1 MSALISLEKIYL
13 SYGNVPLLDQVDFQI
28 QPGERVCLIGR
39 NGAGKSSFLK
49 VVDGSVEA
57 DSGKIHRESG
67 LTISRLEQELPQEGD
82 LTVEEVIS
90 QAFKNYS
97 GESWE
102 AERLIQTIL
111 LRLDLNG
118 EQKIADLSGGWKRR
132 VDLARALVIQP
143 HLLLLDEPTNHL
155 DIEAIQWLED
165 QLLQFRGGILFITHD
180 RSLLRRLA
188 TRIIE
193 LDRGRLT
200 SWPGDY
206 DNFLRRKEEVLVA
219 EENLNK
225 EFDKK
230 LAEEERWIRKGIQA
244 RRTRNEGRVRALK
257 AMREERRQR
266 RDVLGKAT
274 LEINDAQQSGQLV
287 IDAERISHCFGDKT
301 IIKDFSMRIMRGDRI
316 GLLGPNGVGK
326 TTLLNILLGKLTPEK
341 GEVKLGT
348 KLEVAYFD
356 QLRAS
361 LDLEKSI
368 LENVAG
374 GRTSL
379 TINGKERHA
388 IGYMADFLFPPQRLS
403 TAVKALSGGECNR
416 LLLAQL
422 FSLPANVL
430 VMDEP
435 TNDLDI
441 ETLEL
446 LEELLSQFTGTLLLV
461 SHDRAFLDNIV
472 TRTLAFEGNGK
483 VSEYIGG
490 YQDWLA
496 QAPKIVTQKQDTSIK
511 TQPPIKPIKSNAQ
524 TKKEL
529 AALILTVEKLEKQ
542 QQDLFT
548 QMTEAGFYEQS
559 AEKINQITVK
569 QKKIEQEIA
578 KNYERWNELEKNLEE
593 VNHV

>member
-82 LTVEEVIS
+82 LTVYEVIS
-90 QAFKNYS
+90 QAFENYS

-102 AERLIQTIL
+102 AERFIQAIL

-118 EQKIADLSGGWKRR
+118 EQKMADLSGGWKRR
-132 VDLARALVIQP
+132 VDLAKALVVQP

-193 LDRGRLT
+193 LDRGLLT

-206 DNFLRRKEEVLVA
+206 DNFLRRKEEMLLA
-219 EENLNK
+219 EANLNK

-257 AMREERRQR
+257 ALREERQQR
-266 RDVLGKAT
+266 RDVLGKAS
-274 LEINDAQQSGQLV
+274 LEINDAKQSGQLV
-287 IDAERISHCFGDKT
+287 IDVDRVSQHYGDKT

-348 KLEVAYFD
+348 KLEIAYFD
-356 QLRAS
+356 QLRES
-361 LDLEKSI
+361 LDPEKSI
-368 LENVAG
+368 LDNVAG

-379 TINGKERHA
+379 TINGKERHV

-446 LEELLSQFTGTLLLV
+446 LEELLTQFTGTLLLV

-496 QAPKIVTQKQDTSIK
+496 QAPKIIAPKQKQGEPSKISSIK
-511 TQPPIKPIKSNAQ
+511 KPALDVKE
-524 TKKEL
+524 KKEL
-529 AALILTVEKLEKQ
+529 AGLPNKVEKLEKQ
-542 QQDLFT
+542 QQELFT
-548 QMTEAGFYEQS
+548 QMTEPGFYDQ
-559 AEKINQITVK
+559 AANKISEVTDK
-569 QKKIEQEIA
+569 QNKIEQEIA
-578 KNYERWNELEKNLEE
+578 QAYARWDALEDRNKI
-593 VNHV
+593 